1 MPKEFTIPDP
11 APILDLLEAFRR
23 SKTMFAAL
31 KLGVFD
37 TLTAGP
43 KSLSELAAAVGAS
56 TDGLERLL
64 DACVGLELLARQ
76 GDRYANSPVAATYL
90 ASTSPRRFT
99 GYINFSNE
107 VLWKLWANLED
118 AVREGSNRWKQTYG
132 FEGDLFAHFF
142 HDEWSKREFLLGMHG
157 YGVISSP
164 RVVSAFD
171 LSRFQRFVDLGGA
184 TGHLAI
190 AACERYPHMRGVL
203 FDLPA
208 ALPLAGEI
216 IEASGVADRI
226 ECVGG
231 DFFNDPLPPGDLYAL
246 GRILHDWPEDKVRTL
261 LRRIHEHLPK
271 GGGVLIAERLLSDD
285 KTGPRS
291 SQMQDLNMLVC
302 TEGKERTLAEYD
314 ALLHGVGFGEVLG
327 CRTGS
332 TLDAMLAIK
341 G

>member
-1 MPKEFTIPDP
+1 MPKDFTIPDP
-11 APILDLLEAFRR
+11 APILDLLEGFRR
-23 SKTMFAAL
+23 SKTMFAAVA
-31 KLGVFD
+31 LGVFD

-43 KSLSELAAAVGAS
+43 KSLSELTSALGANS
-56 TDGLERLL
+56 DGLERLL
-64 DACVGLELLARQ
+64 DACVGLELLTKQ

-90 ASTSPRRFT
+90 TATSPRRFT

-107 VLWKLWANLED
+107 ILWKLWANLED
-118 AVREGSNRWKQTYG
+118 AVREGKNRWKQTYG

-142 HDEWSKREFLLGMHG
+142 HDDRSKREFLLGMHG

-171 LSRFQRFVDLGGA
+171 LTRFQRFVDLGGA

-190 AACERYPHMRGVL
+190 AACERYPHMHAIL
-203 FDLPA
+203 FDLPV

-216 IEASGVADRI
+216 IGASGYAERI
-226 ECVGG
+226 ERVGG

-246 GRILHDWPEDKVRTL
+246 GRILHDWPEDKILHL
-261 LRRIHEHLPK
+261 LRRIHEHLPT
-271 GGGVLIAERLLSDD
+271 GGGVLIAERLVFDD
-285 KTGPRS
+285 KKGPRS

-302 TEGKERTLAEYD
+302 TEGKERTLGEYD
-314 ALLHGVGFGEVLG
+314 ALLQRVGFGEVQG

>member
-1 MPKEFTIPDP
+1 MPKDFTIPDP

-23 SKTMFAAL
+23 SKTMFAAVA
-31 KLGVFD
+31 LGVFD
-37 TLTAGP
+37 TLDGSP
-43 KSLSELAAAVGAS
+43 KSLAELTSALGAS

-64 DACVGLELLARQ
+64 DACVGLGLLAKQ
-76 GDRYANSPVAATYL
+76 ADRYANTPVAATYL
-90 ASTSPRRFT
+90 TTASPRRFT

-107 VLWKLWANLED
+107 LLWKLWGNLED

-142 HDEWSKREFLLGMHG
+142 HDDRAKREFLLGMHG
-157 YGVISSP
+157 YGLISSP

-190 AACERYPHMRGVL
+190 AACARYPHMRAVL

-216 IEASGVADRI
+216 IGASGYADRI
-226 ECVGG
+226 ERVGG
-231 DFFNDPLPPGDLYAL
+231 DFFSDPLPAGDLYAM
-246 GRILHDWPEDKVRTL
+246 GRILHDWPEEKVLKL
-261 LRRIHEHLPK
+261 LRRIYEHLPQ
-271 GGGVLIAERLLSDD
+271 GGGVLIAERLLFDD

-291 SQMQDLNMLVC
+291 SQMQNLNMLVC
-302 TEGKERTLAEYD
+302 AEGKERTLAEYD
-314 ALLHGVGFGEVLG
+314 ALLQQVGFGEVEG

-332 TLDAMLAIK
+332 TLDGMLAIK
-341 G
+341 D